1 MAGRQPLPLLAKHSG
16 AKEPT
21 LPRPPGRCRTLP
33 GKLAVRGLPE
43 AKRRDAKAAGRR
55 ALDSELSRRQHA
67 WRGRTARRLRQ
78 ARSLGACVTAGG
90 RAGGGC
96 GVTARRQRRAP
107 CVPTLRQRARLP
119 PPDGEIPATSA
130 AHGAGPPESSNA
142 VPQVSPRPP
151 HEPARAGRPGAPKAC
166 HLSRRETC
174 HRSVAAAPEVDVL
187 TTGDRFALAI

>member
-67 WRGRTARRLRQ
+67 RRGRTARRLRQ

-119 PPDGEIPATSA
+119 PPTAR
-130 AHGAGPPESSNA
+130 
-142 VPQVSPRPP
+142 SPRPQP
-151 HEPARAGRPGAPKAC
+151 PTAQDPPNRPTQFPRSVRAHRMSLPGPDGPAR
-166 HLSRRETC
+166 RR
-174 HRSVAAAPEVDVL
+174 R
-187 TTGDRFALAI
+187 AI